1 MTSDYI
7 ITVTEADFE
16 YEVIAYSKQVPVIV
30 DFWAEWCRP
39 CKTLGPIL
47 ERLTDEAQGTFRLAK
62 VDVDAN
68 PNLALRFSVRSIPM
82 VKAFRDS
89 QMVAEFVGAQPEP
102 RVREFLGSIA
112 PSQTDLVLEK
122 GLSRL
127 ASQDWKE
134 ADEAFQTFLIKFPD
148 HPTASLGL
156 LKCAIIQNKVDAARE
171 MLRGFPASKEYAS
184 AELLRPLI
192 EALSRTPT
200 SPAYS
205 EDPLEAAYNNALRLI
220 RRGNHAAAMDGLLEI
235 LRQERRYRKDEV
247 RRMLIGLFEIFG
259 ADSPLTRQYQAEL
272 ASILF

>member
-1 MTSDYI
+1 MKSDYI

-30 DFWAEWCRP
+30 DFWAEWCGP

-82 VKAFRDS
+82 VKAFRDG

-102 RVREFLGSIA
+102 RVREFLRSIA

-122 GLSRL
+122 GLSL
-127 ASQDWKE
+127 LSSQDWKGAE
-134 ADEAFQTFLIKFPD
+134 ESFQTFLSKFPD
-148 HPTASLGL
+148 HPAAKLGL
-156 LKCAIIQNKVDAARE
+156 LKCALMQNRVEEARE
-171 MLRGFPASKEYAS
+171 MLHNFPASKEYAS
-184 AELLRPLI
+184 AEVLRPLI
-192 EALSRTPT
+192 DTLSRAQT
-200 SPAYS
+200 SPTFS
-205 EDPLEAAYNNALRLI
+205 EDPLEAAYSNALRLI
-220 RRGNHAAAMDGLLEI
+220 RRGNYAAAMDGLLEV
-235 LRQERRYRKDEV
+235 LRQDRRYRNDEA
-247 RRMLIGLFEIFG
+247 RRVLIALFEVFG